1 MKSLTQSLVAISA
14 SLTLAGCSCAIY
26 HESWEPKGGKIIS
39 KSSLEEL
46 DGRMND
52 LNMRG
57 VNFHSNNRRVG
68 LHSSFCPTPL
78 TLLTGGADAKA
89 WEARCSKAEATIFDW
104 SSLHGL
110 KLKRI
115 SKEAEQVADGNPH

>member
-1 MKSLTQSLVAISA
+1 MIAQ
-14 SLTLAGCSCAIY
+14 
-26 HESWEPKGGKIIS
+26 
-39 KSSLEEL
+39 SSLEEL

-57 VNFHSNNRRVG
+57 VDLHSNNRRVG

-89 WEARCSKAEATIFDW
+89 WEARCCKAEAAIIDW
-104 SSLHGL
+104 SSRHGL
-110 KLKRI
+110 MLERI
-115 SKEAEQVADGNPH
+115 SNEAEH